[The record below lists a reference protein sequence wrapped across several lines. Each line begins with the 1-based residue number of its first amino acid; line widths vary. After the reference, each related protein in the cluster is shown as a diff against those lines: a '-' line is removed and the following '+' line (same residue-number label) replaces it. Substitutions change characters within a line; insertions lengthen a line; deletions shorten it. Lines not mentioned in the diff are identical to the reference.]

1 MFATS
6 FTHRCSMSAFVC
18 LIVTGALLT
27 SIQTVQAQ
35 MHKWVDA
42 NGKVVYSDTPPPAN
56 AKKLGTKALDN
67 AANISNVKLPNELAA
82 AVAKNPVT
90 FYSAPNCGAC
100 NEARNM
106 LKQNGIPFIEKTVKS
121 SEDVD
126 KLKQVSGD
134 TQLPFMLISR
144 TKFSGFEAVEWR
156 TALSSAGYP
165 ESSVLPKDYRYPEA
179 EPAAPA
185 TTTTEK
191 QVDGTPKEV
200 PRPKSTSPTGIR
212 F

>member
-1 MFATS
+1 MFATP
-6 FTHRCSMSAFVC
+6 FTNRFSLSALAC
-18 LIVTGALLT
+18 LLVTGALLT
-27 SIQTVQAQ
+27 TTQKAQAQ
-35 MHKWVDA
+35 MFKWVDA
-42 NGKVVYSDTPPPAN
+42 NGKIVYSDTPPPAN
-56 AKKLGTKALDN
+56 AKKLGTKVLDN
-67 AANISNVKLPNELAA
+67 STNISNVKLPNELAA

-134 TQLPFMLISR
+134 TQLPFMLINK

-156 TALSSAGYP
+156 GALSSAGYP
-165 ESSVLPKDYRYPEA
+165 ETSVLPKDYRYPEA

-185 TTTTEK
+185 TAVPAK
-191 QVDGTPKEV
+191 QADGSPKEV